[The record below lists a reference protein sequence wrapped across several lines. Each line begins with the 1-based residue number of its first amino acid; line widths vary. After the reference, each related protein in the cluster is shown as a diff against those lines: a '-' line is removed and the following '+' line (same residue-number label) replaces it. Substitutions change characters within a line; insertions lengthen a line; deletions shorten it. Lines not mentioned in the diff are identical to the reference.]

1 MTSSVS
7 IIVSFYERLTHLKC
21 CLDAL
26 SACTDDF
33 DEVVI
38 ADDGSSE
45 ATVKALTAMIPSY
58 PFRIVHAWQP
68 KDGFRLAAVR
78 NNGIRHSSGDYLIFL
93 DCDFAVL
100 PRTIQCHRKN
110 AKPRRFLAG
119 LCKYLQE
126 DATRQLME
134 QGITPQR
141 LEKLYRELPERP
153 IVREHWKSFRYSIL
167 IRLHLAN
174 ARKQRCS
181 SHFSIHRQDM
191 EAINGYDENFVGWG
205 GEDEDISLR
214 MVKAG
219 YRGHSI
225 IRDAR
230 VLHLWHPKELGGK
243 HWKEGSNVSY
253 LNRENIPAFCE
264 NGLTKKQVTAEGG
277 V

>member
-1 MTSSVS
+1 MTSVS

-26 SACTDDF
+26 SACVGDF

-45 ATVKALTAMIPSY
+45 KTVKALTAMIPSY

-68 KDGFRLAAVR
+68 RNGFRLAAVR
-78 NNGIRHSSGDYLIFL
+78 NNGIRHSSGEYLIFL

-100 PRTIQCHRKN
+100 PSTIRCHREN
-110 AKPRRFLAG
+110 AKRGRFLAG
-119 LCKYLQE
+119 LCKYLTE

-134 QGITPQR
+134 QGITPSR
-141 LEKLYRELPERP
+141 LEELYRELPERP
-153 IVREHWKSFRYSIL
+153 ITREHWKSFRYSLL
-167 IRLHLAN
+167 IRLHLAS

-181 SHFSIHRQDM
+181 SHFSIHRQDLDV
-191 EAINGYDENFVGWG
+191 INGYDENFVGWG

-219 YRGHSI
+219 FRGRSI

-253 LNRENIPAFCE
+253 LNRKNIPAFCE
-264 NGLTKKQVTAEGG
+264 NGLTKKQVAAKGD

>member
-1 MTSSVS
+1 MKSVS
-7 IIVSFYERLTHLKC
+7 IIVSFYERLPHLKC

-26 SACTDDF
+26 SACVDDF

-45 ATVKALTAMIPSY
+45 ATVKALKEIITIY

-68 KDGFRLAAVR
+68 KDGFRLSAVR
-78 NNGIRHSSGDYLIFL
+78 NNGIRHSSCEYLIFL

-100 PRTIQCHRKN
+100 PDTIRSHREN
-110 AKPRRFLAG
+110 AQSGRFLAG
-119 LCKYLQE
+119 LCKYLPE
-126 DATRQLME
+126 EATKQLME
-134 QGITPQR
+134 QGITSQR
-141 LEKLYRELPERP
+141 LEEHYRNLSERP
-153 IVREHWKSFRYSIL
+153 IIREHRKSFRYSIL
-167 IRLHLAN
+167 IWLHLAN

-219 YRGHSI
+219 YRGYSI
-225 IRDAR
+225 IREAKT
-230 VLHLWHPKELGGK
+230 LHLWHPKELGGK
-243 HWKEGSNVSY
+243 HWKEGSNVGY
-253 LNRENIPAFCE
+253 LYRENIPVFCE
-264 NGLTKKQVTAEGG
+264 NGLVKNVL
-277 V
+277 

>member
-1 MTSSVS
+1 MQSVS

-26 SACTDDF
+26 TACTDDF

-45 ATVKALTAMIPSY
+45 ATVRALAAMIPSY

-100 PRTIQCHRKN
+100 PDTIRSHREN
-110 AKPRRFLAG
+110 ARPRRFLAG
-119 LCKYLQE
+119 LCKYLPE
-126 DATRQLME
+126 EETRQLMA
-134 QGITPQR
+134 QGIDSER
-141 LEKLYRELPERP
+141 LEVLYRELPDRP
-153 IVREHWKSFRYSIL
+153 IVREHRKFSRYSIL

-181 SHFSIHRQDM
+181 SHFSIHRRDM

-219 YRGHSI
+219 YRGYSI
-225 IRDAR
+225 IRQAKT
-230 VLHLWHPKELGGK
+230 LHLWHPKELGGK
-243 HWKEGSNVSY
+243 HWKEGSNVEY
-253 LNRENIPAFCE
+253 LYRENIPAFCE
-264 NGLTKKQVTAEGG
+264 NGLVKSAGG
-277 V
+277 KSS

>member
-1 MTSSVS
+1 MNSVS
-7 IIVSFYERLTHLKC
+7 IIVSFYERLPHLKC

-26 SACTDDF
+26 TACAHDF

-45 ATVKALTAMIPSY
+45 ATVEKLKAMIPAY

-78 NNGIRHSSGDYLIFL
+78 NNGIRHSRGDYLVFL

-100 PRTIQCHRKN
+100 PGTIRCHLEH
-110 AKPRRFLAG
+110 ARRGRFVAG
-119 LCKYLQE
+119 LCKYLPE
-126 DATRQLME
+126 EPTRILME
-134 QGITPQR
+134 QELTAER
-141 LEKLYRELPERP
+141 LEKLYEDLPEHP
-153 IVREHWKSFRYSIL
+153 ISREHWKFFRYSIL

-181 SHFSIHRQDM
+181 SHFSIHRSDM

-219 YRGHSI
+219 FRGYSI
-225 IRDAR
+225 IREAKT
-230 VLHLWHPKELGGK
+230 LHLWHPKELGVK
-243 HWKEGSNVSY
+243 HWRDGTNVDY
-253 LNRENIPAFCE
+253 LYRQNIPSFCE
-264 NGLTKKQVTAEGG
+264 NGLVRKSA
-277 V
+277 